1 MRALAVRFFETFVGR
16 RLIGELA
23 VERPGMLCGAVGAA
37 MSRRSRFANV
47 AVWPRELLGFEDVA
61 PIVLSSN
68 AANRAI
74 ASMRLDEVAHLWRLA
89 RQSGPGT
96 LIEIGRERGGSTLV
110 LSAAMHLEAVLIS
123 FDPQT
128 KQGDRGRTF
137 DDELSEALSRY
148 GLDERVKLLV
158 EDSHT
163 ATPPEGE
170 YTLVLI
176 DGDPSLDGTRADF
189 ERFGRRVRP
198 GGRVLFHDAA
208 PGGPRHATLSPLLTE
223 VEAEAEFERQP
234 DVGTFA
240 DFQRRG
246 SRG

>member
-1 MRALAVRFFETFVGR
+1 VRALALRFFETFVGR

-123 FDPQT
+123 FD
-128 KQGDRGRTF
+128 
-137 DDELSEALSRY
+137 DELSEALSRY